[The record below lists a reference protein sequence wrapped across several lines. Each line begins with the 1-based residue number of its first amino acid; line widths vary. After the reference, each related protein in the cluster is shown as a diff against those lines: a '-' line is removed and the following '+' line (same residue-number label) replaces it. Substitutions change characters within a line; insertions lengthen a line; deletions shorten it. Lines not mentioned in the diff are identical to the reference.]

1 MKRKIATLLIISMLT
16 LMFGGCKVESKGSLS
31 AGIPVEN
38 ITDTAFDFVDAASK
52 LSFASGKT
60 VTVDLLEK
68 IGSEKTAR
76 LVELVDLG
84 AYTDKSWLEVTG
96 YSLLANYDIAGG
108 TALPENIRDFGNNGK
123 EYFDV
128 SFVGDVL
135 YDPDYPPMA
144 LASQLGGALNCFDPE
159 VVERLTQSDVT
170 LINNEFS
177 IGARGTPLVGKTW
190 TFQASPES
198 IQIHKDLGAD
208 IVSLA
213 NNHVYD
219 YDETGFLDTLDHLDA
234 AGMPYVGAG
243 RNLNE
248 AKQAQYFIVNGIKIG
263 IIAASRA
270 EKVYYTPVATPD
282 TPGIMGTYESV
293 EFLDAIREAD
303 AQCDILIAYV
313 HWGTE
318 KSVKLE
324 DAQKE
329 MAKEYIDAGV
339 DAVVGGHTHCLQG
352 MEFYNGK
359 PIAYSLGNFWFAS
372 YTVDTTVLTLR
383 VDGNMNVT
391 TTVMPLV
398 HQNSRVKYLSE
409 PAEQRAFYN
418 KIESY
423 EPQGV
428 SILDDGTVMPS

>member
-1 MKRKIATLLIISMLT
+1 MKRKIAILLIISMLT
-16 LMFGGCKVESKGSLS
+16 LIFGGCRVDSEGTLS
-31 AGIPVEN
+31 AGLPIES
-38 ITDTAFDFVDAASK
+38 ITDSAFDFAEASAK
-52 LSFASGKT
+52 LSQAAGKD

-68 IGSEKTAR
+68 IGQEKAAQ
-76 LVELVDLG
+76 LVDLVDCG
-84 AYTDKSWLEVTG
+84 AYTDKSWLDVTG

-108 TALPENIRDFGNNGK
+108 VGLPENIRDFGYNGK
-123 EYFDV
+123 DYFDV

-144 LASQLGGALNCFDPE
+144 LASRLGGAVNCFDPE

-177 IGARGTPLVGKTW
+177 IGTRGTPLAGKTW

-219 YDETGFLDTLDHLDA
+219 YGETGFLDTLDHLDA
-234 AGMPYVGAG
+234 AGVPYVGAG

-263 IIAASRA
+263 IVAASRA
-270 EKVYYTPVATPD
+270 EKVYFTPVATPE

-293 EFLDAIREAD
+293 EFLDAVREAD

-318 KSVKLE
+318 KSVKL
-324 DAQKE
+324 DAAQKE
-329 MAKEYIDAGV
+329 MAREYIDAGV
-339 DAVVGGHTHCLQG
+339 DAVIGGHTHCLQG

-383 VDGNMNVT
+383 IDGNMNVT
-391 TTVMPLV
+391 TTVMPLI
-398 HQNSRVKYLSE
+398 HKNSAVNYISD
-409 PAEQRAFYN
+409 PVQRREFFE
-418 KIESY
+418 KIENY

-428 SILDDGTVMPS
+428 SILDDGTVLPS